1 MQEVRD
7 MLNERGILIVVS
19 GFSGAGKGT
28 VMKRLMEKYSDAYA
42 LSVSMTTRGPR
53 TGEVDG
59 QHYFFVSREQFEKT
73 IEEDGLIEHA
83 QYCGNYYGTP
93 RAYVEKQLAAGKNVI
108 LEIEIQGA
116 LLVKEKF
123 PETLLLFV
131 TPPNAEELKRRL
143 VGRGTETME
152 EIQARLTRAIDEA
165 PIMDKY
171 DYIVVNDEVENCVDK
186 IHELVDAAKHSTDR
200 NREFIEMMKRE
211 LAELK

>member
-1 MQEVRD
+1 
-7 MLNERGILIVVS
+7 MLNKRGILIVVS

-28 VMKRLMEKYSDAYA
+28 VMKRLMEKYKDAYA

-59 QHYFFVSREQFEKT
+59 EHYFFVSREQFEKT
-73 IEEDGLIEHA
+73 ISEDGLIEHA

-93 RAYVEKQLAAGKNVI
+93 KAYVEKQLAEGKNVI

-123 PETLLLFV
+123 LETLLLFV
-131 TPPNAEELKRRL
+131 TPPSAKELKRRL

-152 EIQARLTRAIDEA
+152 QIDARMKRAIDEA

-171 DYIVVNDEVENCVDK
+171 DYIVINDEVEKCVDK

-200 NREFIEMMKRE
+200 NREFIEMMKKE

>member
-1 MQEVRD
+1 
-7 MLNERGILIVVS
+7 MLNKRGILIVVS

-53 TGEVDG
+53 TGEIDG
-59 QHYFFVSREQFEKT
+59 VHYFFVSREQFEQNIAK
-73 IEEDGLIEHA
+73 DGFIEHA

-93 RAYVEKQLAAGKNVI
+93 RAYVEKQLSEGKNVI

-116 LLVKEKF
+116 LLVKEKY

-131 TPPNAEELKRRL
+131 TPPSAEELKRRL

-152 EIQARLTRAIDEA
+152 QIDARMKRAIDEA

-171 DYIVVNDEVENCVDK
+171 DYIVLNDEVEKCVDK
-186 IHELVDAAKHSTDR
+186 IHELVDSAKHSADR
-200 NREFIEMMKRE
+200 NREFIEMMKKE

>member
-1 MQEVRD
+1 

-28 VMKRLMEKYSDAYA
+28 VMKRLMEKYSEDYA

-53 TGEVDG
+53 NGEVDG
-59 QHYFFVSREQFEKT
+59 VHYFFVSREQFEEK
-73 IEEDGLIEHA
+73 ISKEGFIEHA

-93 RAYVEKQLAAGKNVI
+93 KAYVEKQLAEGKNVI

-116 LLVKEKF
+116 LLVKEKL

-131 TPPNAEELKRRL
+131 TPPTADELKRRL
-143 VGRGTETME
+143 VGRGTETAE
-152 EIQARLTRAIDEA
+152 QIDARMKRAIDEA
-165 PIMDKY
+165 PFMSQY
-171 DYIVVNDEVENCVDK
+171 DYIVINDEVEKCVDK
-186 IHELVDAAKHSTDR
+186 IHDLVDAAKHSADR
-200 NREFIEMMKRE
+200 NREFIEKMKKE

>member
-1 MQEVRD
+1 
-7 MLNERGILIVVS
+7 MLNKRGILIVVS

-28 VMKRLMEKYSDAYA
+28 VMKRLMEKYSASYA
-42 LSVSMTTRGPR
+42 LSVSMTTRSPR
-53 TGEVDG
+53 SGEVDG
-59 QHYFFVSREQFEKT
+59 EHYFFVSREHFEKT
-73 IEEDGLIEHA
+73 ISEEGLIEHA

-93 RAYVEKQLAAGKNVI
+93 KAYVEKQLAEGKNVI

-131 TPPNAEELKRRL
+131 TPPSAKELKTRL

-152 EIQARLTRAIDEA
+152 QIEARLKRAIDEA
-165 PIMDKY
+165 PIMEKY
-171 DYIVVNDEVENCVDK
+171 DYIVVNDEVEKCVDK

-200 NREFIEMMKRE
+200 NREFIEMMKKE
-211 LAELK
+211 LADL

>member
-1 MQEVRD
+1 MNHKG
-7 MLNERGILIVVS
+7 LLIVVS

-28 VMKRLMEKYSDAYA
+28 LMKKLLEDYEQYA
-42 LSVSMTTRGPR
+42 LSISMTTRAPR
-53 TGEVDG
+53 EGEVDG
-59 QHYFFVSREQFEKT
+59 REYFFATREQFEDK
-73 IEEDGLIEHA
+73 IKQGGFIEHA

-93 RAYVEKQLAAGKNVI
+93 KAYVEKMLGEGKNVI

-131 TPPNAEELKRRL
+131 TPPSAVELKKRL
-143 VGRGTETME
+143 VGRNTETME
-152 EIQARLTRAIDEA
+152 QIEARLKRAIEEA

-186 IHELVDAAKHSTDR
+186 IHELVDAARHSTVR
-200 NREFIEMMKRE
+200 NREFIERMKKE
-211 LAELK
+211 LVELSGGEE

>member
-1 MQEVRD
+1 
-7 MLNERGILIVVS
+7 MLNKRGILIVVS

-28 VMKRLMEKYSDAYA
+28 VMKRLMEKYSASYA

-59 QHYFFVSREQFEKT
+59 VHYFFVSREQFEKT
-73 IEEDGLIEHA
+73 ISEEGLIEHA
-83 QYCGNYYGTP
+83 EYCGNYYGTP
-93 RAYVEKQLAAGKNVI
+93 RAYVEKQLAEGKNVI

-131 TPPNAEELKRRL
+131 TPPSAEELKRRL

-152 EIQARLTRAIDEA
+152 EINARLKRAIDEA
-165 PIMDKY
+165 PIMAKY
-171 DYIVVNDEVENCVDK
+171 DYIVLNDEVENCVDK

-200 NREFIEMMKRE
+200 NREFIEMMKKE
-211 LAELK
+211 LAELN

>member
-1 MQEVRD
+1 
-7 MLNERGILIVVS
+7 MLNKRGILIVVS

-28 VMKRLMEKYSDAYA
+28 VMKRLMEKYNDAYA

-93 RAYVEKQLAAGKNVI
+93 KAYVEKQLAEGKNVI

-131 TPPNAEELKRRL
+131 TPPNAKELKTRL
-143 VGRGTETME
+143 IGRGTETME
-152 EIQARLTRAIDEA
+152 QIEERLTRAIDEA

-171 DYIVVNDEVENCVDK
+171 DYIVVNDEVEKCVDK
-186 IHELVDAAKHSTDR
+186 IHELVDAAKHSTER
-200 NREFIEMMKRE
+200 NREFIEMMKKE
-211 LAELK
+211 LTELKKC

>member
-1 MQEVRD
+1 
-7 MLNERGILIVVS
+7 MLNKRGILIVVS

-59 QHYFFVSREQFEKT
+59 VHYFFVSREQFEQN
-73 IEEDGLIEHA
+73 ISEDGFVEYA

-93 RAYVEKQLAAGKNVI
+93 RAYVEKKLSEGKNVI

-116 LLVKEKF
+116 LLVKEKY

-131 TPPNAEELKRRL
+131 TPPSAEELKKRL

-152 EIQARLTRAIDEA
+152 QIDARMKRAIDEA

-171 DYIVVNDEVENCVDK
+171 DYIVINDEVEKCVDK
-186 IHELVDAAKHSTDR
+186 IHDLVDAAKHSADR
-200 NREFIEMMKRE
+200 NREFIEMMKKE

>member
-1 MQEVRD
+1 

-28 VMKRLMEKYSDAYA
+28 VMKRLMEKYSEDYA

-53 TGEVDG
+53 NGEVDG
-59 QHYFFVSREQFEKT
+59 VHYFFVSREQFEENISK
-73 IEEDGLIEHA
+73 EGFIEHA

-93 RAYVEKQLAAGKNVI
+93 KAYVEKQLAEGKNVI

-116 LLVKEKF
+116 LLVKEKL

-131 TPPNAEELKRRL
+131 TPPTADELKRRL
-143 VGRGTETME
+143 VGRGTETAE
-152 EIQARLTRAIDEA
+152 QIDARMKRAIDEA
-165 PIMDKY
+165 PFMSQY
-171 DYIVVNDEVENCVDK
+171 DYIVINDEVEKCVDK
-186 IHELVDAAKHSTDR
+186 IHDLVDAAKHSADR
-200 NREFIEMMKRE
+200 NREFIEKMKKE

>member
-1 MQEVRD
+1 

-28 VMKRLMEKYSDAYA
+28 VMKRLMEKYSEDYA

-53 TGEVDG
+53 NGEVDG
-59 QHYFFVSREQFEKT
+59 VHYFFVSREQFEENISK
-73 IEEDGLIEHA
+73 EGFIEHA

-93 RAYVEKQLAAGKNVI
+93 KAYVEKQLAEGKNVI

-116 LLVKEKF
+116 LLVKEKL

-131 TPPNAEELKRRL
+131 TPPTADELKRRL
-143 VGRGTETME
+143 VGRGTETAE
-152 EIQARLTRAIDEA
+152 QIDARMKRAIDEA
-165 PIMDKY
+165 PFMSQY
-171 DYIVVNDEVENCVDK
+171 DYIVVNDEVEKCVDK
-186 IHELVDAAKHSTDR
+186 IHDLVDAAKHSADR
-200 NREFIEMMKRE
+200 NREFIEKMKKE